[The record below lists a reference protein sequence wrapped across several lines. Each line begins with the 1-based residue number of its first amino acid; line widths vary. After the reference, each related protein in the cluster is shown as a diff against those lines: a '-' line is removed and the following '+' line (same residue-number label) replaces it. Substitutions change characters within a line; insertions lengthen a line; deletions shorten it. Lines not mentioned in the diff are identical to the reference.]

1 MDEKPEE
8 KPDDKPVI
16 DNVKHFG
23 IICEP
28 GTMGLIMSEGEQPN
42 GSVQQVQ

>member
-8 KPDDKPVI
+8 KPPVI

-28 GTMGLIMSEGEQPN
+28 GTMGLVMGEEEEDED
-42 GSVQQVQ
+42 GRIQQAQ

>member
-8 KPDDKPVI
+8 KPPVI

-28 GTMGLIMSEGEQPN
+28 TLYGLVTPPEGEPPN
-42 GSVQQVQ
+42 GSVQQAQ